1 MQVQKIQQDNQIT
14 KQQPQFKSID
24 GFLRYLAVNQAV
36 GANGVDLCCMVTPRT
51 ASDMIKRGPVA
62 GMETLRRESMGT
74 VNDSLIGVY
83 GAVAGI
89 IVGSIMGMNK
99 KYGNNTVNFNDILAA
114 PETLN
119 ILAKRKTTQLVN
131 KQSNVEYLKEVLRN
145 MKAFNPNA
153 KFVDAEG
160 YVRLSDTSVEEIA
173 QILDDVIQNKDMTL
187 KQWTKGKTNNSIHVL
202 INKITEQTGAQS
214 EYVID
219 VVSHDGIKYTSTSN
233 LETLLKD
240 IFNVSK
246 AFENPTVKKTFEEQ
260 IKIGNVSIRDNVFM
274 KALNKFKNIKSYAG
288 FGIAAAVGLSV
299 QPINMYLTKRK
310 TGSDGFVGV
319 EGREKDK
326 STGFFLT
333 KVASA
338 LAFMGM
344 DLWSL
349 NNFKGKPV
357 LSLSGFMD
365 KMAFKGF
372 WPTINQLKGVFGI
385 TIISRIF
392 SARDKDEL
400 RESLTK
406 DTLGFFSWLILGDI
420 VNKATAE
427 IIDKSVM
434 NRNSEVAKKGFWSRI
449 YNSKLKTRD
458 EILIETLHSKGVST
472 IKEEGGQKIA
482 KTFKEMLN
490 DLKTSEKIP
499 EELKKLTKKRLG
511 VLNKAQLAGYAFSA
525 LVLGLGIPNLNIWI
539 TNTLDK
545 KKKAKQAAEEQKAQV
560 AMA

>member
-1 MQVQKIQQDNQIT
+1 MQVQKIQQDNQIR
-14 KQQPQFKSID
+14 KQPQFKSID

-36 GANGVDLCCMVTPRT
+36 GANGVDLCCMVIPRT
-51 ASDMIKRGPVA
+51 GSDMIKRGPVA

-83 GAVAGI
+83 GAAAGI
-89 IVGSIMGMNK
+89 LVGAAMGINK
-99 KYGNNTVNFNDILAA
+99 KYGNNSVNFNDILAS

-119 ILAKRKTTQLVN
+119 ILAKRKTIQLVE
-131 KQSNVEYLKEVLRN
+131 KKSNVEYLEDVLKN

-153 KFVDAEG
+153 ATADAEG
-160 YVRLSDTSVEEIA
+160 YVKLSDKAIKEVAE
-173 QILDDVIQNKDMTL
+173 ILDEVIRNKDMNL
-187 KQWTKGKTNNSIHVL
+187 KTWTKKGTNNSIHVL
-202 INKITEQTGAQS
+202 MNKITEQTGAQS
-214 EYVID
+214 EFIID
-219 VVSHDGIKYTSTSN
+219 AVSHEGIKYSSSSN

-246 AFENPTVKKTFEEQ
+246 AFNNDAVKKTFEEQ
-260 IKIGNVSIRDNVFM
+260 IKIGNISVTDNLFM
-274 KALNKFKNIKSYAG
+274 KALNKFKSIKSYAG
-288 FGIAAAVGLSV
+288 FGIAALVGLSV
-299 QPINMYLTKRK
+299 QPINIYLTKRK

-319 EGREKDK
+319 EGRQKD
-326 STGFFLT
+326 SSSGFFLA
-333 KVASA
+333 KIASA

-357 LSLSGFMD
+357 LSIKGFMD

-372 WPTINQLKGVFGI
+372 WPTINQLKGVYGL
-385 TIISRIF
+385 TIASRII

-400 RESLTK
+400 RETLTK

-427 IIDKSVM
+427 CIDKSVM
-434 NRNSEVAKKGFWSRI
+434 NRNKDVAKKGFWGRI

-458 EILIETLHSKGVST
+458 EILVETLHSNGIST
-472 IKEEGGQKIA
+472 VKEDGGQRIA
-482 KTFKEMLN
+482 KTFKEMLK
-490 DLKTSEKIP
+490 DLKTSDKIS
-499 EELKKLTKKRLG
+499 EEIRKVTKKRLG
-511 VLNKAQLAGYAFSA
+511 VLNKAQLAGYLFSG
-525 LVLGLGIPNLNIWI
+525 LVLGLGVPNLNIWI

-545 KKKAKQAAEEQKAQV
+545 KRKAKKAAEAEKTQV
-560 AMA
+560 ALA